1 MKTVVTSKFQ
11 TTIPKKIRE
20 ELGISVH
27 DALEWEVRGGEIV
40 VRPVSSRFLDF
51 RGAVKVGPGDIE
63 KDIEEAKKR
72 WAGGE

>member
-11 TTIPKKIRE
+11 TTIPKKVRE

-40 VRPVSSRFLDF
+40 VRPVSSRFLSF
-51 RGAVKVGPGDIE
+51 KGAVKVGPGDIE
-63 KDIEEAKKR
+63 RDIEEAR
-72 WAGGE
+72 RAWVGEG